1 MYRYMIEAHGSIA
14 PLAMKLPSV
23 PLHSASARRTCPS
36 ALEIQMIAFMALVAI
51 VAVVTALALAHDLA
65 SDSLLVTNPGMMSVA
80 AAR

>member
-1 MYRYMIEAHGSIA
+1 
-14 PLAMKLPSV
+14 
-23 PLHSASARRTCPS
+23 
-36 ALEIQMIAFMALVAI
+36 MIAFMALVAI